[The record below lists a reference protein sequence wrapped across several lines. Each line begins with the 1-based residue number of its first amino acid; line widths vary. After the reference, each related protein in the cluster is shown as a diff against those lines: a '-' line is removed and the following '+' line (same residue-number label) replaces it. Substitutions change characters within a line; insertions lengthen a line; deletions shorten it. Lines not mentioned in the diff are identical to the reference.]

1 MLYLVDGHNLIGSS
15 RSIRLTDEDDEA
27 KLLSLLHRW
36 VLRNPRHRVVVVFDN
51 GVHGH
56 PSPRHEGIEVVW
68 THSPQDADA
77 RLKQLMARGDAAQ
90 TRLVTSDRGVI
101 AVARDRGI
109 EIRSSASFMAE
120 LEAPARASRRAEAR
134 KKQRPEPK
142 LSRAEVDSWLAEF
155 GGDS

>member
-36 VLRNPRHRVVVVFDN
+36 VLRNPRHRVIVVFDN
-51 GVHGH
+51 GVYGAR
-56 PSPRHEGIEVVW
+56 SPRHERVRAIW
-68 THSPQDADA
+68 THSPQDADT
-77 RLKQLMARGDAAQ
+77 RLKQLMARADAAQ

-101 AVARDRGI
+101 AVARAHSI
-109 EIRSSASFMAE
+109 EVISSTMFVDQ
-120 LEAPARASRRAEAR
+120 LEAPARTSRRAEAR

-155 GGDS
+155 EGE